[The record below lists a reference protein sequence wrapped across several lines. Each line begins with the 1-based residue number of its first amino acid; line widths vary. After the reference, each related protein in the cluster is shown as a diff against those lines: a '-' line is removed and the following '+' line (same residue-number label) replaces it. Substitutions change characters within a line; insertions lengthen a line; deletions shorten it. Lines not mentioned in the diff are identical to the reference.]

1 MERAERVALGLR
13 SHSGWAVMI
22 ALQGPVSAPVVVD
35 RRRLELCDASF
46 PRQPYH
52 AAENLTAAKA
62 EALVSRSLET
72 ADRLAASA
80 VAAAVETRR
89 KDGREVAGAGLLLSS
104 SRPLPRELAKVLASH
119 ALIHTAEGEM
129 YRDALRSGCAKAG
142 VEVAGWRER
151 DIVADAAQR
160 LKLAPEAIQARLE
173 ALGKPLGPPWTQDQK
188 LASLAAWLVLRA
200 EGTRA
205 A

>member
-1 MERAERVALGLR
+1 MGRTERVALGLR
-13 SHSGWAVMI
+13 AHSGWA
-22 ALQGPVSAPVVVD
+22 ALVAVAGPVSAPVVVD

-89 KDGREVAGAGLLLSS
+89 KDGQEIAGAGLLLSS
-104 SRPLPRELAKVLASH
+104 SRPLPKELAKVLASH
-119 ALIHTAEGEM
+119 ALIHSAEGEM
-129 YRDALRSGCAKAG
+129 YRDVLRSGCEKAG

-151 DIVADAAQR
+151 DIVADAAER
-160 LKLAPEAIQARLE
+160 LKLAPEAIQARLA

-200 EGTRA
+200 GKA
-205 A
+205 